1 MQELND
7 FLKQLIPRG
16 MDFVLSVGIGLLV
29 FFIGTK
35 IIKKLLKVIRRSM
48 EKRDVEAGVISF
60 CLSANKIAFYVIL
73 IVIAALLIVL
83 AVSLI
88 VTACR
93 QLFFQKDTETAKA
106 VA

>member
-1 MQELND
+1 MLAAQA
-7 FLKQLIPRG
+7 
-16 MDFVLSVGIGLLV
+16 
-29 FFIGTK
+29 
-35 IIKKLLKVIRRSM
+35 
-48 EKRDVEAGVISF
+48 AGNPVVS
-60 CLSANKIAFYVIL
+60 YVIL

-88 VTACR
+88 VTACI

>member
-1 MQELND
+1 MFAVTLSA
-7 FLKQLIPRG
+7 LGLSIRSYVSG
-16 MDFVLSVGIGLLV
+16 MLAAQA
-29 FFIGTK
+29 
-35 IIKKLLKVIRRSM
+35 
-48 EKRDVEAGVISF
+48 AGVPVVS
-60 CLSANKIAFYVIL
+60 YVIL